1 MYNMYSVSL
10 LKMQKMDVVIPTSK
24 RKVIDLKDDT
34 FRLLS
39 VMAAQ
44 QGTNLKRFIENL
56 LDRAAEEYDDAAI
69 YRLLSEKRPEGKIK
83 LNSQEKK
90 DFENWLG
97 LNVR

>member
-1 MYNMYSVSL
+1 
-10 LKMQKMDVVIPTSK
+10 MDVVIPTSK

-56 LDRAAEEYDDAAI
+56 LDRAAEEYDDATI
-69 YRLLSEKRPEGKIK
+69 YRLLSEKKPEGKIK
-83 LNSQEKK
+83 LNAQEKK